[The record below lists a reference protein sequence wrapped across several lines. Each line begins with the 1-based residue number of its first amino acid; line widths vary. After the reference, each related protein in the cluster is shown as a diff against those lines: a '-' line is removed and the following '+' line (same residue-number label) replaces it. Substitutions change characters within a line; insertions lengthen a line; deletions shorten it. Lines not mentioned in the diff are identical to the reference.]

1 MAQVLTS
8 NLVWKELGR
17 ELFGVLGMVTSKG
30 ESRTVGIVYI
40 VHQKKIFIATS
51 EQSWKARHIRRNPSD
66 SANRQADSSLTLDKN
81 PGIDDHFFWEGSC

>member
-40 VHQKKIFIATS
+40 VHKKKIFIATS
-51 EQSWKARHIRRNPSD
+51 EQSWKARHIRRNPSV
-66 SANRQADSSLTLDKN
+66 SMTVPIAKRIPLLPWIKIPA
-81 PGIDDHFFWEGSC
+81 